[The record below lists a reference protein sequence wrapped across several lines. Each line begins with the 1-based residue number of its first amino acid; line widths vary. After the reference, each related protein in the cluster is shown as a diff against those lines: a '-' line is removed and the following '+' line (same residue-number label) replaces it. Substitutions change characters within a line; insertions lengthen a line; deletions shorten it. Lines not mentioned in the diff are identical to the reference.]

1 MKKTLGSLR
10 GDLIVMLE
18 KYELLYED
26 MAVVTDKEEI
36 TITFT
41 RKNDTRQFQ
50 RFIHYLNRENLNYTA
65 YFCPKTKRIKVTAY
79 TEWMMILSFNFDLT
93 DFTDAVSQ
101 ICLNRAT
108 LNWLN
113 QLLCSLWFLLKINLC
128 FNL

>member
-79 TEWMMILSFNFDLT
+79 TE
-93 DFTDAVSQ
+93 
-101 ICLNRAT
+101 
-108 LNWLN
+108 
-113 QLLCSLWFLLKINLC
+113 
-128 FNL
+128 